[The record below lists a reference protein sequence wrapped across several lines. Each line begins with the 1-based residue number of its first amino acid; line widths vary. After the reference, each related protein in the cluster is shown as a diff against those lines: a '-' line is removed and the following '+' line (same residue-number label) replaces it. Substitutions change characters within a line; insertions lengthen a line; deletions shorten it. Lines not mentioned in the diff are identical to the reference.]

1 MRITVAIAVALL
13 FSLPAAASAQR
24 VLLLTQSSGFVHGAV
39 NPPGGDNLVATTLES
54 VVDRMGGSFDRT
66 DDAASVA
73 GKLGEIDVLVMYT
86 TGDDL
91 PLDVAAVR
99 DFVESGGGLL
109 GIHCATDTL
118 KTNEDFY
125 TLLGG
130 TFAGHPWNARD
141 AVVLRGLDTEHPVSR
156 PIGGRRALKEEIY
169 RFKNFDPD
177 TVRVLVALDTEAT
190 PKKVGGAVPIV
201 WVKDQGEGRVVY
213 TSLGHNEDVWRSD
226 WYQSHLGEALR
237 FAAGQTSGSTKPN
250 PVEFERQNII
260 GEQQRQRS
268 APDESG
274 PPRDRAE
281 SPVSFIHADDH
292 GDDHADRDND
302 PWVLRCVLDQR
313 ARVVVM
319 ALSPDLW
326 AAYDAET
333 CGLYKVWPGTAR
345 DGGMNFTGSV
355 YDTRHGPQPQTLGIT
370 LDTFGGNDL
379 ARLFKDGEM
388 LDVEPAF
395 DGYQVHGQDGVV
407 LRYHFNLDGQRV
419 DVTERP
425 EAAGPNA
432 LRRDVSVKG
441 LPDGVELH
449 LMLAN
454 GEGVNVKIDGTN
466 EDNRVQVEERGQ
478 TVGFLVLERDTD
490 VSVTTTWPEKAPD
503 QQDD

>member
-1 MRITVAIAVALL
+1 MRTIFVLAATLLAMPAV
-13 FSLPAAASAQR
+13 ASAQR
-24 VLLLTQSSGFVHGAV
+24 VVLLTQSSGFVHGAV
-39 NPPGGDNLVATTLES
+39 NPPGGDNLVANTLES

-66 DDAASVA
+66 DDAAAVA
-73 GKLGEIDVLVMYT
+73 GKLGDADVLVMYT

-99 DFVESGGGLL
+99 DFVDNGGGLI
-109 GIHCATDTL
+109 GIHCAADTL
-118 KTNEDFY
+118 KTTPEFY

-130 TFAGHPWNARD
+130 SFAGHPWNAND
-141 AVVLRGLDTEHPVSR
+141 AVVLRGLDPDHPVSR
-156 PIGGRRALKEEIY
+156 PLGGRRALKEEIY
-169 RFKNFDPD
+169 RFNNFDAD
-177 TVRVLVALDTEAT
+177 TVRVLVSLDTEAT
-190 PKKVGGAVPIV
+190 PKKVGGAVPVV
-201 WVKDQGEGRVVY
+201 WVKDQGQGRVVY

-226 WYQSHLGEALR
+226 WYQAHLTASIR
-237 FAAGQTSGSTKPN
+237 FAAGETSGSTKPN

-268 APDESG
+268 APDGSA
-274 PPRDRAE
+274 PPRDRTVDSAAFMINAE
-281 SPVSFIHADDH
+281 AKNVQAE
-292 GDDHADRDND
+292 RDNQ

-379 ARLFKDGEM
+379 SRLFKDGEM
-388 LDVEPAF
+388 LDVEPSF
-395 DGYQVHGQDGVV
+395 DGYQVHGQDGVT
-407 LRYHFNLDGQRV
+407 LRYHFDLDGQRV
-419 DVTERP
+419 NVTERP

-432 LRRDVSVKG
+432 LRRDVTVEG
-441 LPDGVELH
+441 LPEGTELH

-454 GEGVNVKIDGTN
+454 GEGVNVRIEGTN
-466 EDNRVQVEERGQ
+466 EDNRIQVEERGQ

-490 VSVTTTWPEKAPD
+490 VSVTTIWPENAPD
-503 QQDD
+503 QEDN